1 MLHFWLATGHA
12 DRHASVVELVH
23 DAVRHATLPSAAVG
37 EPYATPNDSPVTV
50 TLVPPLVARLR
61 VPPRVALATGAS
73 YLITETVGN
82 VATTAEIVIMP
93 AGTTL
98 EDVSHVS
105 ELEEDQAAVE
115 HATPAKRTVPL
126 GAVIPKLRPE
136 TVTEPPDPDSG
147 TFREI
152 TAALSTGAS
161 NVNIAEAVAI
171 LEPMVTTA
179 ILSHGVVYIPMFGGN
194 AHSSEVELV
203 HCVVR
208 HDASA
213 SADVGSV
220 GSNRILHHVTV
231 MSCA

>member
-1 MLHFWLATGHA
+1 MV
-12 DRHASVVELVH
+12 AS
-23 DAVRHATLPSAAVG
+23 D
-37 EPYATPNDSPVTV
+37 
-50 TLVPPLVARLR
+50 
-61 VPPRVALATGAS
+61 VALA
-73 YLITETVGN
+73 
-82 VATTAEIVIMP
+82 
-93 AGTTL
+93 
-98 EDVSHVS
+98 DVVHVS
-105 ELEEDQAAVE
+105 ELVDDQAVVE
-115 HATPAKRTVPL
+115 HAAPANCTVPL